1 MKLNFLSLIALSLL
15 FAACTN
21 KPHSSEKMVSPS
33 DAYTRNVVDTI
44 GFAQYDWQMDSLI
57 GRIYRL
63 QKDSIKSLRVDTP
76 PWKVCI
82 SPHDDYTYVGYPYI
96 NALSNIKASTII
108 LFGVAHKARRFDLE
122 NKIIFDQFQYWE
134 GPYGKVKVS
143 KLRNRIMKKLHP
155 DLYEVHDSMQII
167 EHSLEAL
174 IPFLQ
179 YFIPN
184 VQIVPILVPYMEYS
198 KMEETGEALADVLYN
213 IMEKDSL
220 VWGEDIAL
228 IISTDAVHYG
238 DEDWGGKNFARY
250 GTDSTGTAKA
260 VKFEHKIIA
269 DCLTGE
275 LNLRKIEKFTKYTV
289 KSNNFKEYK
298 WTWCGRYSV
307 PFGLAT
313 AFFLQKKYSNDPLEG
328 FLMNYANSIDHPHLP
343 VNDLSMGI
351 TAPANQHHWVGYAA
365 LGYYS
370 EPEEE

>member
-1 MKLNFLSLIALSLL
+1 MKLVFFFLFALSLL
-15 FAACTN
+15 FVACIN
-21 KPHSSEKMVSPS
+21 RQPSSGDTISPA
-33 DAYTRNVVDTI
+33 DTYTRSVVDTI
-44 GFAQYDWQMDSLI
+44 GFAQYEWQMDSI
-57 GRIYRL
+57 VTRIYRY
-63 QKDSIKSLRVDTP
+63 QKDSIKPIRSGTP

-96 NALSNIKASTII
+96 NALSNLKASTLI
-108 LFGVAHKARRFDLE
+108 LFGVAHKASRFNLE
-122 NKIIFDQFQYWE
+122 NKIIFDRFDYWT
-134 GPYGKVKVS
+134 GPYGKIKVS
-143 KLRNRIMKKLHP
+143 DLRNKIMNKL
-155 DLYEVHDSMQII
+155 DTELYEVHDSMQVI

-179 YFIPN
+179 YFIPD

-198 KMEETGEALADVLYN
+198 KMEETGAALADILYN
-213 IMEKDSL
+213 IMDKDSL
-220 VWGEDIAL
+220 VWGKDIAL
-228 IISTDAVHYG
+228 VISTDAVHYG

-260 VKFEHKIIA
+260 VKFEHKIIS
-269 DCLTGE
+269 DCLIGE
-275 LNLRKIEKFTKYTV
+275 ISLGKIRKFTGYTV
-289 KSNNFKEYK
+289 KPSNFKEYK

-313 AFFLQKKYSNDPLEG
+313 AYFLQKKYADDPLEG
-328 FLMNYANSIDHPHLP
+328 FLLNYANSIDHPHLP
-343 VNDLSMGI
+343 VNDLGMGI